1 MNIEHARA
9 NALIA
14 HASRASFVAPG
25 QSHPHA
31 GVIVREYA
39 NATHYLVSILGQA
52 DERGRRSL
60 RHDFGKLVVLGR
72 GRAAPISAGFLH
84 AWWNPDVPDVAGLS
98 GVESC
103 TLHDRPATLARWV
116 AHYTRYVGMNM
127 SRWHGPLAHL
137 DRMSLLCPA

>member
-1 MNIEHARA
+1 MNIEQARA

-14 HASRASFVAPG
+14 HASRVSFVAPNG
-25 QSHPHA
+25 SHPHD

-39 NATHYLVSILGQA
+39 NATHYLVSILGQTH
-52 DERGRRSL
+52 DRGRRSL
-60 RHDFGKLVVLGR
+60 RHDFGKLVILGK
-72 GRAAPISAGFLH
+72 GRAAPISEGYLH

-98 GVESC
+98 GLESC
-103 TLHDRPATLARWV
+103 TLHGKPASLSKWV